1 MLGRASQML
10 DALPS
15 VPPLEEIPNHFIFVW
30 YGQTLPTFAVVAI
43 RSALSKN
50 PDSTATLFH
59 DPDLALGTEIANLTP
74 QGLKLTLLDIDA
86 LTQAAQ
92 RLSPALNGE
101 KLARIYRQL
110 NLPAARANLVRLL
123 ALYTLGGVYL
133 DTDTL
138 TLRSLST
145 LRQSSSFIGVE
156 RILFPQGQSKFH
168 PGALLLGELRRI
180 CALIPYAYRIEKRLH
195 TYYSLAANNA
205 VIGATVA
212 HPFIL
217 ELLRGVVQMPEEF
230 VKKRFVLGTHLLQ
243 QTLAQFER
251 ASETQQPVKVYDP
264 AFFYPLGPMISRHYF
279 RRYSSPARV
288 VDELVDERTHI
299 IHWYASV
306 AELNSRDREFI
317 VKNAEREV
325 FSHLC
330 RPYLDEL

>member
-1 MLGRASQML
+1 ML
-10 DALPS
+10 DELPS
-15 VPPLEEIPNHFIFVW
+15 VPHFEEIPNHFIFVW
-30 YGQTLPTFAVVAI
+30 YGPTLPTFALVAI

-50 PDSTATLFH
+50 PTSTATLFH
-59 DPDLALGTEIANLTP
+59 DPDLALGAEIATLKK

-101 KLARIYRQL
+101 KLAAVYREL
-110 NLPAARANLVRLL
+110 SLPAARANLVRLL
-123 ALYTLGGVYL
+123 ALFTLGGVYL

-138 TLRSLST
+138 TLRSLSK

-156 RILFPQGQSKFH
+156 RILFPQGQSKMH
-168 PGALLLGELRRI
+168 PVALLLGEIRRI

-195 TYYSLAANNA
+195 THYSLAANNA

-217 ELLRGVVQMPEEF
+217 ELLSGVVQMPEEL

-243 QTLAQFER
+243 QTLTKFER
-251 ASETQQPVKVYDP
+251 ANDTRQSVRIYEP

-288 VDELVDERTHI
+288 IDEFVDEQTHI